1 MMLMVMPVVDMRM
14 IAAKTLSGMLTA
26 ATMVERKLSKKTKIT
41 TTAKAAPRPPS
52 FTSASMDSRMKIDE
66 SVTMECFTCPSW
78 AAANSSMAAM
88 DSWAVVTV
96 LASADL
102 LTLMVRPGVPFV
114 SDQPV
119 VCTSASETVATS
131 LRKTGYGCPA
141 GVTPPP
147 TMRFSRS
154 ATEVNRPV
162 AETGTRLVPTGSWPP
177 G

>member
-1 MMLMVMPVVDMRM
+1 MLMVMPVVDMRM

-66 SVTMECFTCPSW
+66 SVTMECFTCASW